1 MSRTIHPTRAARAA
15 RTSSATTVALVLAVA
30 AGGVG
35 ATPALAAPAAPA
47 GTLPGAVAEAAEE
60 QLLPLPAGTVVGA
73 GATGYLV
80 RDLDARTYSW
90 VRFDTGAVTELPYDL
105 VPYVQGA
112 DSVVESVYNGL
123 TKVRDMRTGAI
134 VLTVDSNRLYRA
146 TVLGAVGSTLLAV
159 FPDDATGR
167 EVLWLYRPGAGG
179 AGTTAVSSATG
190 LPADATAIWAGSV
203 TGSSVA
209 LAYTSGGKKY
219 QATLD
224 LSSGAVSGAKE
235 SSLPDGVTT
244 VDASPTLRAWLRQGY
259 SIPTSLVLQDPK
271 TTTTRSYSLADAY
284 RPSVHVVGD
293 WALYAD
299 ARRWPMGPSPLQALR
314 ARSFSGTEFKVLDTF
329 AGAVREPDGTLL
341 VQGGTLAQGEGLFR
355 IRAGADGKSVATMIA
370 TNKVPVK
377 LVLGSPAIP
386 STIDLGRNG
395 GTANLDWTLSRLNV
409 EAKVTLRH
417 RRTGKTFTTT
427 FSPPQEAYVDP
438 HTARL
443 HWEGTTGGGLERA
456 LNGTYDWQ
464 FTATPL
470 DGLGPA
476 VSSSGSFTVTRK
488 VNPRDLNDNGSPDLL
503 VRDRAGTLTRL
514 DTFHVPADR
523 RIFGHIGST
532 VGAGWQIYD
541 RVETTGNLGGTAT
554 GDLVA
559 RDRSGVLWL
568 YQGNNRGGFLG
579 RVRVGGGWQAYDKLA
594 GSSDVTGDGRND
606 LLATDRSGVL
616 WLYPGTGSSSRPFA
630 TRKRIGG
637 GWQAYDRIA
646 ATGNLAGGDA
656 GDLVARDRTGV
667 LWLYLGKGDGT
678 FAPRTKIGGGWNAY
692 TDLTGAADM
701 NSDGRNDLVA
711 MDRLGETFVYQ
722 GTGSW
727 KTPFQRGYQTG
738 GSQYEHDLM
747 S

>member
-1 MSRTIHPTRAARAA
+1 MSRLI
-15 RTSSATTVALVLAVA
+15 TTALAVVIA
-30 AGGVG
+30 AGS

-47 GTLPGAVAEAAEE
+47 GAPSAAVAEAAEE
-60 QLLPLPAGTVVGA
+60 QLLPLPAGTLAGA
-73 GATGYLV
+73 GTTGYLV
-80 RDLDARTYSW
+80 RDLDEGTYSW
-90 VRFDTGAVTELPYDL
+90 VRFDTGAVTELPFSSI
-105 VPYVQGA
+105 PYIQGA
-112 DSVVESVYNGL
+112 DSVAESTYSGPA
-123 TKVRDMRTGAI
+123 TKVRDMKTGTV
-134 VLTVDSNRLYRA
+134 VLTVDNDRLYRA
-146 TVLGAVGSTLLAV
+146 TVLGAAGSTLLAV

-167 EVLWLYRPGAGG
+167 ERPALFRPGAES
-179 AGTTAVSSATG
+179 TAVGSWATG
-190 LPADATAIWAGSV
+190 LPVDATSFWAGSV
-203 TGSSVA
+203 AGSSVS
-209 LAYTSGGKKY
+209 LSYTSGGKRY

-224 LSSGAVSGAKE
+224 LASGAVSGARE
-235 SSLPDGVTT
+235 SSFPGGATNGDS
-244 VDASPTLRAWLRQGY
+244 SPTLRAWLDEG
-259 SIPTSLVLQDPK
+259 SSSGTSLVLENPK
-271 TTTTRSYSLADAY
+271 TAGTRSHHLGYPS
-284 RPSVHVVGD
+284 RPSVSVLGD

-299 ARRWPMGPSPLQALR
+299 ARRSFMEPSPLQALR
-314 ARSFSGTEFKVLDTF
+314 ARSFSGTEFKLLDTF
-329 AGAVREPDGTLL
+329 AAAVREPDGTLL

-355 IRAGADGKSVATMIA
+355 IRAGADGKPVVTMIA

-395 GTANLDWTLSRLNV
+395 GTANLDWTLSRINV

-417 RRTGKTFTTT
+417 RRTGKTLTTT
-427 FSPPQEAYVDP
+427 FSPPYDGYPAP
-438 HTARL
+438 HTARF
-443 HWEGTTGGGLERA
+443 HWDGTIGGGLERA
-456 LNGTYDWQ
+456 LNGPYDWQ

-476 VSSSGSFTVTRK
+476 VSSSGSFTVTRE

-523 RIFGHIGST
+523 RIFGQVDSA
-532 VGAGWQIYD
+532 VGGGWQIYD
-541 RVETTGNLGGTAT
+541 RVETTGNLGGTAV

-579 RVRVGGGWQAYDKLA
+579 RVQVGGGWQAYDKLA
-594 GSSDVTGDGRND
+594 GGSDLTGDGRND
-606 LLATDRSGVL
+606 LVATDRSGVL
-616 WLYPGTGSSSRPFA
+616 WLYPGTGSATRPFA
-630 TRKRIGG
+630 TRKKIGG

-646 ATGNLAGGDA
+646 ATGNLAGGAA
-656 GDLVARDRTGV
+656 GDLVARDRAGV

-678 FAPRTKIGGGWNAY
+678 FAPRTRIGGGWNAY
-692 TDLTGAADM
+692 TDITGAADM
-701 NSDGRNDLVA
+701 NDDGRNDLVA
-711 MDRLGETFVYQ
+711 MDSRGETFVHQ

-727 KTPFQRGYQTG
+727 KAPFQRGYQTG